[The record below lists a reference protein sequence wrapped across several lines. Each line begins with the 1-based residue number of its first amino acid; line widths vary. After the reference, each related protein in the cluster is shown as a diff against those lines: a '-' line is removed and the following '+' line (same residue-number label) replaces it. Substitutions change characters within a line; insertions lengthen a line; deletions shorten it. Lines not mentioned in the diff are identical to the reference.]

1 MSLQYSTHAPSAQP
15 IEAGSAMTRRSGTVL
30 CLAVA
35 SDCGAT
41 LRAAVDRTADA
52 LAAFDHVRWLVVEC
66 GSSDDTVAQLRALQ
80 IERPGFEF
88 ESLGQRALAST
99 PGPHRRALGR
109 ARCLERLASD
119 PRYRDVAHLVD
130 VDLDNTRC
138 EIGTIRD

>member
-1 MSLQYSTHAPSAQP
+1 MSLQHATHAPSAQP
-15 IEAGSAMTRRSGTVL
+15 IEAGLALTRRAGTVL
-30 CLAVA
+30 CIAVA
-35 SDCGAT
+35 SDCGAS

-52 LAAFDHVRWLVVEC
+52 LSSFDQVRWLVVEC

-99 PGPHRRALGR
+99 PGPHRSSLGR

-130 VDLDNTRC
+130 VDLGHTRS
-138 EIGTIRD
+138 EIGTIRG